1 MSSPDVPDLVPAR
14 MLNEH
19 VYCPRLAYLEWVD
32 QGFRDNAETVEGRF
46 AHRRAD
52 KERGTPP
59 EPGVEE
65 DRPPSTAVTV
75 SSEAL
80 GLVAKI
86 DVIEADG
93 GRVVPIEYKRGSPR
107 SEDEPLW
114 EPELVQLCAQVLL
127 LRDAG
132 YQVDHA
138 EVFFAE
144 TRSRRRIEID
154 ETLVQRTKEA
164 IGELRDNAAR
174 DEPPAPLVDSP
185 KCPRCSLVGICLPDE
200 VTLLRGSTDEAP
212 RRLMAAD
219 PPAKPL
225 YATTP
230 GSRVSKRGGR
240 VVLLEERKEV
250 ATRRLIDVSHL
261 AVFGNVDVGSA
272 VLRACFEA
280 GIPVLWFSAGGW
292 FAGYAQ
298 GMPSKNIEVRI
309 RQHRAAA
316 IGRPEL
322 ASAFVSGKIR
332 NARTLLR
339 RHGGGAAGK
348 AVGQL
353 AALAGAAATERRI
366 ESLLGIEGTAA
377 RLYFEHFGALLRPA
391 GSLGDFAFEH
401 RNRRPPTDPVNA
413 LLSFL
418 YALLIKDATIAALAA
433 GLEPYLGLYHQPK
446 FGRPALALDL
456 AEEFRALVADSTV
469 LTAVN
474 NGEISRSDFV
484 SRAGAVSLTQAG
496 RKKVVA
502 AYERRMASDL
512 RHPLFGY
519 KATYRRTLEIQA
531 RLLAATLV
539 GDTPEYRP
547 LTTR

>member
-1 MSSPDVPDLVPAR
+1 MSHLPDLVPAR

-59 EPGVEE
+59 EPGAEE

-144 TRSRRRIEID
+144 TRSRRRIEMD
-154 ETLVQRTKEA
+154 EALVQRTKDA
-164 IGELRDNAAR
+164 IGQLRENAAR
-174 DEPPAPLVDSP
+174 DEPPPPLVDSP

-200 VTLLRGSTDEAP
+200 VTLLRGSSDDAP

-322 ASAFVSGKIR
+322 AAAFVSGKIR

-339 RHGGGAAGK
+339 RHGDEATSK
-348 AVGQL
+348 AVAQL
-353 AALAGAAATERRI
+353 AALASSAAAERRI

-377 RLYFEHFGALLRPA
+377 RLYFEHFGALLRPPGA
-391 GSLGDFAFEH
+391 LGNFAFEH
-401 RNRRPPTDPVNA
+401 RNRRPPTDAVNA

-474 NGEISRSDFV
+474 NGEISPSDFV

-531 RLLAATLV
+531 RLLAAALV